1 MDDRENMRADGKSA
15 ERLTGRR
22 KRGQT
27 PRGFPHP
34 LHGGRTL
41 DEGRWTGAVG
51 GVEFGAMKQGTRK
64 GADFKECKTVLK
76 AGIVALLLVFA
87 GTVVQAQDRLEPARG
102 YPADYPLFLR
112 FYEQETWRLLHVRNA
127 TWGVICLPSF
137 FPESSIVYDERAQA
151 LVLTAVEG
159 TTLWRNVTQAT
170 VERIDK
176 GRFIDIVPLDEPRN
190 YQTPSLKTTVLP
202 VSGTLAQKLERLWN
216 AILAQ
221 TEKNGMHVCDGC
233 TWLFFANGKRGKVH
247 AIKDGWTRV
256 PRLVKLADGL
266 RKAIVEQDEGALEA
280 LEKEV
285 DLLQRLFEEG
295 KGTAPDFAE

>member
-1 MDDRENMRADGKSA
+1 MNVGGSA
-15 ERLTGRR
+15 ERQAAG
-22 KRGQT
+22 K
-27 PRGFPHP
+27 
-34 LHGGRTL
+34 
-41 DEGRWTGAVG
+41 
-51 GVEFGAMKQGTRK
+51 GT
-64 GADFKECKTVLK
+64 DSKECKTALK
-76 AGIVALLLVFA
+76 AGLVALLFVLA
-87 GTVVQAQDRLEPARG
+87 GTAVQAQDRLEPARG
-102 YPADYPLFLR
+102 YPADYPLSLR

-170 VERIDK
+170 EERIDK

-221 TEKNGMHVCDGC
+221 TEENGMHVCDGC

-266 RKAIVEQDEGALEA
+266 GKAIVEQDEGALEA

-285 DLLQRLFEEG
+285 DLLQRLFEG
-295 KGTAPDFAE
+295 GNKGRDFLKESSFS